1 VKKTGVVVTL
11 LLAGVWL
18 IESRGAFAQ
27 SPAQQL
33 TAALGTAPDPSDEDI
48 KLFRKDVRS
57 LRKQIIAANLNLTDT
72 EAEKFWPIFDAYTAE
87 LVKITDSK
95 YSLLQDYAQNFTT
108 ITDEQ
113 AESYIKGRGEVE
125 DAIIRVRLKYVPI
138 FRKVLSG
145 RTVALFFQ
153 LDWRLSL
160 VMDLQLAS
168 QTPFIE
174 P

>member
-1 VKKTGVVVTL
+1 
-11 LLAGVWL
+11 
-18 IESRGAFAQ
+18 
-27 SPAQQL
+27 
-33 TAALGTAPDPSDEDI
+33 
-48 KLFRKDVRS
+48 
-57 LRKQIIAANLNLTDT
+57 
-72 EAEKFWPIFDAYTAE
+72 
-87 LVKITDSK
+87 VKITDRK